1 MRVTHLLFLALAV
14 APATWAGCGTDETE
28 RQREGYI
35 EGIDVSHHQ
44 PRIDWPQVAADG
56 INFAYVKA
64 TEGQSHRDTKFCENW
79 ASAKTAGLYRGAY
92 HFYRA
97 DVNPREQFEH
107 FRAVVS
113 LVPGDL
119 SPVLDVETLD
129 GADKAELIEGL
140 RTWLYLAEIEYGIK
154 PVIYT
159 NLKFYYHH
167 LAGQFDDYPFWI
179 ARYGNNAPSVSSAAT
194 VAFWQYGDRGRV
206 DGVTGHVD
214 LNVFLGDSQ
223 AFGRLQI
230 PEPTYTTLG
239 PREAGANAGWA
250 LR

>member
-1 MRVTHLLFLALAV
+1 MRLPALPILSVLLAAAAV
-14 APATWAGCGTDETE
+14 VGCGHAETE

-44 PRIDWPQVAADG
+44 PSIDWPTVAADG
-56 INFAYVKA
+56 IDFVYMKA
-64 TEGQSHRDTKFCENW
+64 TEGQSHLDTKFCHNW
-79 ASAKTAGLYRGAY
+79 ASAKTAGLSRGAY
-92 HFYRA
+92 HFFRA
-97 DVNPREQFEH
+97 DVSPREQFEH
-107 FRAVVS
+107 FRTMVRLA
-113 LVPGDL
+113 PGDL

-167 LAGQFDDYPFWI
+167 LAGHFDDYPFWI
-179 ARYGNNAPSVSSAAT
+179 ARYGTNAPSVSSAAT
-194 VAFWQYGDRGRV
+194 IAFWQYGERGRV
-206 DGVTGHVD
+206 EGVEGLVD
-214 LNVFLGDSQ
+214 LNVFLGDSD
-223 AFGRLQI
+223 AFNRLQI

-239 PREAGANAGWA
+239 PSAGVRSAY
-250 LR
+250 